1 MNQGSPHELSAA
13 RLKAERYRREAAS
26 IRDATNIIRDE
37 RFREQLLSIA
47 DQYDGAAAEIE
58 KHIQSAVIRQERT
71 KRSKESRNQ
80 RRQRRRA
87 PA

>member
-1 MNQGSPHELSAA
+1 MRQASPAEISAA
-13 RLKAERYRREAAS
+13 RLKAGRYRREAAS
-26 IRDATNIIRDE
+26 IRDAVNMIRDE

-58 KHIQSAVIRQERT
+58 KHIQSAVIGQGGT

-80 RRQRRRA
+80 RRQRRSA
-87 PA
+87 PT